1 MSDRDRRPW
10 VAWLVG
16 TGVVLALVVHVLVL
30 HHAVTWLAM
39 PPTPALATLGVI
51 GLAVAKHVGGLAW
64 LHRRLRRQ
72 RQR

>member
-1 MSDRDRRPW
+1 
-10 VAWLVG
+10 
-16 TGVVLALVVHVLVL
+16 
-30 HHAVTWLAM
+30 M
-39 PPTPALATLGVI
+39 PATATLATLGVI